1 MEYKFT
7 FEDGSES
14 FLHYGVKGMKWRQHL
29 KRSLYDEVLDSG
41 RKSESAGEFA
51 GSLAG
56 KAYDATAKP
65 YVEGA
70 EAKIRDTLK
79 KYNQAIEKERNLT
92 PSERQA
98 LREKARAEKRARKKA
113 EKEKLEKMLFG

>member
-14 FLHYGVKGMKWRQHL
+14 FMHYGVKGMKWRQHL

-41 RKSESAGEFA
+41 QKSGSAGEFA

-65 YVEGA
+65 YVDGA

-79 KYNQAIEKERNLT
+79 KYNQAIERERNLT

-98 LREKARAEKRARKKA
+98 LREKARAEKRA